1 MCWIREIVEFDRG
14 VFFINGNI
22 WIVPVNGRKG
32 ADVDVSSRGGWLVS
46 EKAVNSE
53 SAKS

>member
-1 MCWIREIVEFDRG
+1 MRWIREIVKFDGR
-14 VFFINGNI
+14 VFFIDGSI

-53 SAKS
+53 STKS